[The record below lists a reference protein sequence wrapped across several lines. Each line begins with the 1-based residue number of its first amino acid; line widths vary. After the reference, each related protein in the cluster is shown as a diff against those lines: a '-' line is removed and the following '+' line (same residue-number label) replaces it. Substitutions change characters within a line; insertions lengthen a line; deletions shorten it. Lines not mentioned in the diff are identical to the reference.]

1 MTRIE
6 KMRLQAAL
14 QALRNGERA
23 LLGPSYMIV
32 SLPACL
38 CFNAAAHSR
47 CWLYAAA
54 QGQAAES
61 AAADTE

>member
-23 LLGPSYMIV
+23 LLVYIASVETGTQ
-32 SLPACL
+32 
-38 CFNAAAHSR
+38 AAAHSR
-47 CWLYAAA
+47 CWLHAADE
-54 QGQAAES
+54 GQAAES